1 MMVNSLKSRYDWL
14 YRGLQDSFL
23 VGEINGRTLVPPIY
37 VNNKKFGK
45 SWQWPLV
52 LEVVVKKCGFMSLK
66 ASRLSK
72 KRLFNSDA
80 YKGKFILN
88 VNFSCGYHRLNEKSS
103 YCDPLSHWFN
113 VFLGYY
119 QIDVPK
125 SKWGRP
131 FGYENSI
138 PHSKV
143 NGEDMHRIAKADWNY
158 YSNYMYGV
166 PEKKILEHNCNSLD
180 NSDFSFFHKND
191 RIKIGNRY
199 WDYAEL
205 NNFTTITAY
214 QSEDDDELVNNS
226 KLSPI
231 WRDCF
236 GLPHPRKEFSE
247 SFFPTK
253 MKTAMYMCFDE
264 RDDLDLKEKA
274 YSTYVFG
281 GSINLNYP
289 DYLTMNKK
297 LSGNKLKEK
306 KKELEKFN
314 NNFLNLQLRSAR
326 KLIEDE
332 YEHLGFKN
340 PGKN

>member
-1 MMVNSLKSRYDWL
+1 MKVNSMRSKYQWL

-37 VNNKKFGK
+37 LNDKKYGR

-52 LEVVVKKCGFMSLK
+52 LEVAVKKCGLISLK

-72 KRLFNSDA
+72 KRLFNTDD
-80 YKGKFILN
+80 YKGEFILN
-88 VNFSCGYHRLNEKSS
+88 VNFSCGYHQLNKRSS
-103 YCDPLSHWFN
+103 YSDPLSHWFN
-113 VFLGYY
+113 VFFGYY

-125 SKWGRP
+125 SKWNRP
-131 FGYENSI
+131 FGYISGK
-138 PHSKV
+138 PGSKI
-143 NGEDMHRIAKADWNY
+143 NGEDMFRIAKADWNY

-166 PEKKILEHNCNSLD
+166 PEKKILEHDCNSLD
-180 NSDFSFFHKND
+180 DNSSFLQGKK
-191 RIKIGNRY
+191 RVKIGKKY

-205 NNFTTITAY
+205 NNFTVISAY
-214 QSEDDDELVNNS
+214 LSENGDELVNNS

-236 GLPHPRKEFSE
+236 GLPNPRKEFPE

-253 MKTAMYMCFDE
+253 MKTAMYMCFHE

-289 DYLTMNKK
+289 DYMTVNKK
-297 LSGNKLKEK
+297 MPEKKLRDK

-314 NNFLNLQLRSAR
+314 NEFLNLQLKNTRE
-326 KLIEDE
+326 LITDE
-332 YEHLGFKN
+332 YENLGFNKS
-340 PGKN
+340 

>member
-1 MMVNSLKSRYDWL
+1 MKINSMKSKYEWL

-37 VNNKKFGK
+37 LNDKKFGK

-52 LEVVVKKCGFMSLK
+52 LEVVVKKCGLISLK

-72 KRLFNSDA
+72 KRLFNTDK

-88 VNFSCGYHRLNEKSS
+88 VNFSCGYHRLNERSS
-103 YCDPLSHWFN
+103 YCDPFSHWFN
-113 VFLGYY
+113 VFFGYY

-125 SKWGRP
+125 SRWDRP
-131 FGYENSI
+131 FAYMS
-138 PHSKV
+138 SKPGSKI

-166 PEKKILEHNCNSLD
+166 PEEKILEHNCNSLD
-180 NSDFSFFHKND
+180 DSGFSFYQEKN
-191 RIKIGNRY
+191 RIKIGKKY

-205 NNFTTITAY
+205 NNFTVISAY
-214 QSEDDDELVNNS
+214 QSQQGDELVDNS

-236 GLPHPRKEFSE
+236 GLPNPRKEFPE

-253 MKTAMYMCFDE
+253 MKTAMYMSFDE
-264 RDDLDLKEKA
+264 RYDPDLKEKA

-281 GSINLNYP
+281 GSININYP
-289 DYLTMNKK
+289 DYMTINKN
-297 LSGNKLKEK
+297 LSGEKLKK
-306 KKELEKFN
+306 KKRELERFN
-314 NNFLNLQLRSAR
+314 NDFLNLQLKNTRE
-326 KLIEDE
+326 LIEDE
-332 YEHLGFKN
+332 YENLGFDN
-340 PGKN
+340 PGK